1 MIKLNNY
8 RSSRRWKNRAQI
20 WIKKK
25 KKKIKSEFIETE
37 GEQIVSKKNDNLLQ
51 KVLSMDVVRK
61 HHMSWWRGVGLYYSK
76 D

>member
-25 KKKIKSEFIETE
+25 KKKIKSE
-37 GEQIVSKKNDNLLQ
+37 GEQIVSKKNYSLLQ

-61 HHMSWWRGVGLYYSK
+61 HHMSWWRGVGIYYSK